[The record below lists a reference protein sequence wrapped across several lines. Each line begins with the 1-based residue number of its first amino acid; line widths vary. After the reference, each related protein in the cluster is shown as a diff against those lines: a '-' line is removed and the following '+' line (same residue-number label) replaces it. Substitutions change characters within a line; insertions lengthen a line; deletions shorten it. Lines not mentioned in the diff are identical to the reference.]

1 MKFEIKPIEIKERII
16 KVTAEVNEYSD
27 DFKEQVKNFME
38 DVPTFKESEAIKLFN
53 LKKHF
58 I

>member
-27 DFKEQVKNFME
+27 DFKEQVK
-38 DVPTFKESEAIKLFN
+38 K
-53 LKKHF
+53 
-58 I
+58 